1 MNVQQGSDH
10 RVETLE
16 RELRALERRFDRLEG
31 RLGLATSGTAAPLAT
46 SPVVHKPTRPASAAA
61 SAPVRPE
68 YSKAAR
74 GLVARTWTPPSIEDL
89 LGRRLL
95 ALVGGAAF
103 LLGVAFLVALAVERG
118 WIDETARV
126 VLAFLAASCVLGV
139 GVWLH
144 ERHGRLQAT
153 LAMVGAGLAGLY
165 LTLTA
170 ASVLYALIPAP
181 AALVAA
187 LAIGALAA
195 GLAIRWDSR
204 TVAGLGIVGTLLA
217 PVLADSLTTAG
228 IGFLAV
234 ASVSACAVTIW
245 RRWDWL
251 TIVAFV
257 VAMPQVAVWTLGSPS
272 PSSPVLV
279 LVLAGFAA
287 LNLAASL
294 GFELRVPTTG
304 LRGPSSVLALFSALI
319 PASLGYAGLPHG
331 EGELAGGLWIAALAL
346 AHAALGVGALR
357 IRRVS
362 NEIALL
368 FLGIALTLGNLA
380 FGLLADG
387 VVLAVGW
394 AASAALLAWAA
405 RRLGRRG
412 ELVSLTLGGQL
423 ALAIGHTLLFDAP
436 PSAIAG
442 GSGETASAVS
452 ALAAILVAA
461 FAAARLTTKE
471 AAARRMVL
479 DALSMATLACLS
491 ALALDG
497 VPLVLAWAFEA
508 AALAEVAGRRRD
520 RTAATGAL
528 GFFVLAALHVLA
540 LEAPPDALLF
550 GVDSL
555 VAAAIGLGA
564 LAATLLQFLR
574 SGVLSEPGERRTL
587 AALVPAALLYL
598 CSVAIVTP
606 FQPGP
611 DALDTGLTLG
621 IRQQG
626 QLLLSVFWGACGFA
640 ALWAGLRRN
649 TRPLRL
655 AGFALLSLTVGK
667 VFLYDLATLAS
678 IYRVASLVAL
688 GLLLLTAAFSYQ
700 RLRAGQ

>member
-1 MNVQQGSDH
+1 MNPQQESDH

-16 RELRALERRFDRLEG
+16 RDLRALERRFDRLEG
-31 RLGLATSGTAAPLAT
+31 RLGLATSATAAPLAT
-46 SPVVHKPTRPASAAA
+46 SPVARRPTPPAPDTA

-68 YSKAAR
+68 YDWAAR
-74 GLVARTWTPPSIEDL
+74 GLGAWRWTAPSIEDL

-118 WIDETARV
+118 WIGETARV
-126 VLAFLAASCVLGV
+126 VLAFLAAGCVLGA

-153 LAMVGAGLAGLY
+153 LAMVGAGLAGLF
-165 LTLTA
+165 LALTA
-170 ASVLYALIPAP
+170 ASALYSLIAAP
-181 AALVAA
+181 AALVVA

-217 PVLADSLTTAG
+217 PVLANSLTTG
-228 IGFLAV
+228 GMTFLAV
-234 ASVSACAVTIW
+234 ASASACAVTIW

-257 VAMPQVAVWTLGSPS
+257 IAMPQVAVWTFASPS
-272 PSSPVLV
+272 PSSAALV
-279 LVLAGFAA
+279 AVLAGFAA

-294 GFELRVPTTG
+294 GYELRVPSTG
-304 LRGPSSVLALFSALI
+304 LRGPSAVLALFSALVV
-319 PASLGYAGLPHG
+319 ASLGYAGLPHA
-331 EGELAGGLWIAALAL
+331 EGELAGGFWIAALAL
-346 AHAALGVGALR
+346 AHAALGIGALHS
-357 IRRVS
+357 RRVS

-368 FLGIALTLGNLA
+368 LLGIALTLGNLA

-442 GSGETASAVS
+442 GSGDPTSAAS
-452 ALAAILVAA
+452 ALAAIVVAA

-471 AAARRMVL
+471 AAARRILL
-479 DALSMATLACLS
+479 DALAMATLAGLS
-491 ALALDG
+491 ALVLDG

-508 AALAEVAGRRRD
+508 AALAEAAGRRRD
-520 RTAATGAL
+520 RTAAVGAL
-528 GFFVLAALHVLA
+528 GFVGLAAAHVLA
-540 LEAPPDALLF
+540 IEAPPSALLY
-550 GVDSL
+550 G
-555 VAAAIGLGA
+555 AANLGAATIGLGA
-564 LAATLLQFLR
+564 LTATVLQILR
-574 SGVLSEPGERRTL
+574 SGALSEPRERRTV

-611 DALDTGLTLG
+611 YALDTGLTLG

-626 QLLLSVFWGACGFA
+626 QLLLSVFWGACGFT
-640 ALWAGLRRN
+640 ALWVGLRRN
-649 TRPLRL
+649 ARSLRL

-678 IYRVASLVAL
+678 IYRVVSLVVL

-700 RLRAGQ
+700 RLRSA

>member
-1 MNVQQGSDH
+1 MNLDQSSDH
-10 RVETLE
+10 SRVEALE
-16 RELRALERRFDRLEG
+16 QELRALERRFDRLEG
-31 RLGLATSGTAAPLAT
+31 RLGLATGGTAAPVST
-46 SPVVHKPTRPASAAA
+46 SPVVRRPTPPAPAAA
-61 SAPVRPE
+61 PAPGGLE
-68 YSKAAR
+68 HHKAAR
-74 GLVARTWTPPSIEDL
+74 SLAWTWTVPSIEDL

-118 WIDETARV
+118 WIGEATRV
-126 VLAFLAASCVLGV
+126 VLAFLAASCVLGA
-139 GVWLH
+139 GIWLH

-153 LAMVGAGLAGLY
+153 LAMVGAGIAGLF
-165 LTLTA
+165 LALTA
-170 ASVLYALIPAP
+170 ASALYSLIPAP

-217 PVLADSLTTAG
+217 PVLADSLTTG
-228 IGFLAV
+228 GMSFLAV
-234 ASVSACAVTIW
+234 ASASACAVTIW

-257 VAMPQVAVWTLGSPS
+257 ITMPQVAVWTFASPS
-272 PSSPVLV
+272 PSSAALV
-279 LVLAGFAA
+279 VVLAGFAA

-294 GFELRVPTTG
+294 GYELRVPATG
-304 LRGPSSVLALFSALI
+304 LRGPSAVLALFSALVV
-319 PASLGYAGLPHG
+319 ASLGYAGLPHG
-331 EGELAGGLWIAALAL
+331 EGELAGGFWIAALAL
-346 AHAALGVGALR
+346 AHAALGIGALR
-357 IRRVS
+357 SRRVS

-368 FLGIALTLGNLA
+368 LLGIALTLGNLA

-442 GSGETASAVS
+442 GSGETASAAS

-461 FAAARLTTKE
+461 FAAARLTAKE
-471 AAARRMVL
+471 AAARRIRL
-479 DALSMATLACLS
+479 DALSMATLAGLS
-491 ALALDG
+491 ALTLDG

-508 AALAEVAGRRRD
+508 AALAEAAGRRRD
-520 RTAATGAL
+520 RAAAIGAL
-528 GFFVLAALHVLA
+528 GFFVLAAAHVLA
-540 LEAPPDALLF
+540 FEAPPNALLY
-550 GVDSL
+550 GADSL
-555 VAAAIGLGA
+555 AAAGIGLGV
-564 LAATLLQFLR
+564 LAATVLQLLR
-574 SGVLSEPGERRTL
+574 SRALFEPRERRTL

-611 DALDTGLTLG
+611 YALDTGLTLG

-626 QLLLSVFWGACGFA
+626 QLLLSVFWGACGLA

-649 TRPLRL
+649 ARSLRL
-655 AGFALLSLTVGK
+655 AGFALLSLTVAK

-678 IYRVASLVAL
+678 IYRVASLVVL

-700 RLRAGQ
+700 RLRVAR